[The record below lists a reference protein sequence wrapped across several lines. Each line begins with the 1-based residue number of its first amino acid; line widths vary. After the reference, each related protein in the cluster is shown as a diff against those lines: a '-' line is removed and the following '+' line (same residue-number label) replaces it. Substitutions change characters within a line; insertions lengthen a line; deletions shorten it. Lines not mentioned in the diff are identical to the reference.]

1 MVKYILRY
9 TRTFGTGSASGRGG
23 SSSTTGLL
31 IVQHRRDLQ
40 NREKELT
47 WLGLSTLFSLTG
59 SKDIYCLKHQGVG
72 VINKFVDKFI
82 MGLSVIN
89 VSL

>member
-1 MVKYILRY
+1 MLVCGNNPLEENRSIIESYMVKYILRY

-47 WLGLSTLFSLTG
+47 
-59 SKDIYCLKHQGVG
+59 
-72 VINKFVDKFI
+72 
-82 MGLSVIN
+82 
-89 VSL
+89 